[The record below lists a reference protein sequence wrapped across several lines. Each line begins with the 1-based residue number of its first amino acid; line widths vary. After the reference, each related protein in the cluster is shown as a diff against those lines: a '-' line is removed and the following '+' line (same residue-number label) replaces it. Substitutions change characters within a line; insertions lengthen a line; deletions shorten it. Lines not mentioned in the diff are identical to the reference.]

1 MVVLGTGILMTRLV
15 AAVLGGT
22 EHWIRATTRI
32 ILSNT
37 PISNVVKYTLT
48 NAHLGESANCST
60 VPYTLRG
67 ML

>member
-1 MVVLGTGILMTRLV
+1 MTKLV

-32 ILSNT
+32 ILYNASFNELAT
-37 PISNVVKYTLT
+37 DTLT
-48 NAHLGESANCST
+48 NAHFGESSNCST
-60 VPYTLRG
+60 VPCTLRG